1 MTTLPLSR
9 IAPVA
14 AKIRFKG
21 VLEAAYL
28 LRFLL
33 QNKANAQIRSEM
45 TRLFGA
51 HWNRANQER
60 RYYDLLR
67 AYVNH
72 HHEAD
77 YLRFLMKHDIRL
89 RIKDHRSLRGNLVR
103 YLTAEQG
110 LHGGCEV
117 VNDLG

>member
-1 MTTLPLSR
+1 MATLRISK

-28 LRFLL
+28 LRLLL
-33 QNKANAQIRSEM
+33 QYKANAEIRNEM
-45 TRLFGA
+45 ARLFGA

-60 RYYDLLR
+60 RYYDLLST
-67 AYVNH
+67 YVKH
-72 HHEAD
+72 HHETD
-77 YLRFLMKHDIRL
+77 YVRFLLKHDIRMKV
-89 RIKDHRSLRGNLVR
+89 KDHRSLRNNLVR

-110 LHGGCEV
+110 LHGGCDV